1 MDLKQKY
8 NSIKNQ
14 NYLTKDVQDF
24 SNNTGNIFERNLQV
38 SKYSLVSLNDRD
50 YDLRNVLV
58 GDFVVCKHHK
68 MYLYKPG
75 LWWYQDN
82 AVNMRCMKLL
92 QA

>member
-75 LWWYQDN
+75 L
-82 AVNMRCMKLL
+82 
-92 QA
+92 